1 MKFTKLFSFA
11 TVTALGLVLVACST
25 PTNQATPA
33 SSTTPSSEVMTSPS
47 SATDSSST
55 NASPTTPA
63 APTTPAQTSN
73 LDGTYK
79 GNDEEDQVTLVIT
92 GTTGTWTQVEPDG
105 EQEIKNVTIDP
116 TNQRIIIGDDT
127 ERYFLEGNQ
136 LTIEDISEDDF
147 NDKIVLTKQ

>member
-1 MKFTKLFSFA
+1 MNLTKLFSFA
-11 TVTALGLVLVACST
+11 TVTALGLVLVACSR

-33 SSTTPSSEVMTSPS
+33 SSTTPSSEAMTSQS
-47 SATDSSST
+47 SATASSST
-55 NASPTTPA
+55 TASTA
-63 APTTPAQTSN
+63 ASTPAQTSN

-116 TNQRIIIGDDT
+116 TNQRITIGDDV

-136 LTIEDISEDDF
+136 LTIEDISEVDF
-147 NDKIVLTKQ
+147 NDKVVLTKQ